1 MSVGCYDGRGNEH
14 YAENGL
20 IENHTMLLM
29 LLLSLFIIVSIDLV
43 L

>member
-1 MSVGCYDGRGNEH
+1 MSVGCRDGRGNEH

-20 IENHTMLLM
+20 IENHTMLL
-29 LLLSLFIIVSIDLV
+29 LLLLLFSVIVSIDLV